1 VNSETSGI
9 DAGAAGTDAVVA
21 DYQSRASAYRA
32 SADEAT
38 RVERRLGVAR
48 LACFA
53 VGTLAAIA
61 VAESQIDA
69 LFGVAIIVVAGAGLF
84 ALVGW
89 NARVR
94 ERARTLRALERGC
107 GAGVARALR
116 DWDAMP
122 RPVEIELPVDH
133 AFAGDLHVA
142 GSHSLARLLPP
153 VSRVAGR
160 RVVGNWLLAE
170 LPPSVDTLRERQ
182 AAVRELKPRAEWRER
197 LSVLGGRLTGEPSS
211 AEVFF
216 TWAEG
221 EARTQSTR
229 RLRWLG
235 VGLGTITVASFVAA
249 VAHLMPARVPVLLI
263 VLNLLI
269 TLATRRSVNGAI
281 EAVSGHETR
290 LRGVGD
296 VLRHALFERFDAPA
310 LTALAGR
317 LGEGDAV
324 RAFGWFDQIAKL
336 AEVRLSPMG
345 HYALQA
351 LVLWDLHVVDSL
363 ERWRAR
369 HGRHARGWVSALGE
383 IEALAALATLAHD
396 NPAWSFPVVEQRAG
410 SVLDA
415 TNLAHPLLSAA
426 VVVGNDV
433 SLAGPG
439 DILFVT
445 GSNMSGKSTLL
456 RAIGLNVVLAQAGA
470 PVCARQLRVVRMRLR
485 TSVEATD
492 ALERGLSLFMAEL
505 LRIKAIVDAA
515 RTPAGAPLL
524 FIADEMLRGTNAR
537 DRHTAVITIL
547 GQLVRAGASGV
558 VATHDPDLAA
568 DERLR
573 PHIRP
578 FHLLE
583 QFRAAGTATSM
594 WFDYRLRP
602 GLATTRNAIQ
612 LLELVGL
619 GENDAAGD
627 GATTGRGPR
636 KANN

>member
-1 VNSETSGI
+1 MTNSS
-9 DAGAAGTDAVVA
+9 DAVVA
-21 DYQSRASAYRA
+21 DYAARSGVYRA
-32 SADEAT
+32 AGDSAS

-61 VAESQIDA
+61 VAESEVGSA
-69 LFGVAIIVVAGAGLF
+69 LGIAIVAAAAACLF

-89 NARVR
+89 HASVR
-94 ERARTLRALERGC
+94 ERVRTFRALERGC
-107 GAGVARALR
+107 AAGSARATR
-116 DWDAMP
+116 DWNAMP
-122 RPVEIELPVDH
+122 IAVAIDVPVDH
-133 AFAGDLHVA
+133 AFAGDLHIA

-160 RVVGNWLLAE
+160 SAVSRWLLAE
-170 LPPSVDTLRERQ
+170 LPPSVDTLRSRQ
-182 AAVRELKPRAEWRER
+182 EAVRELVTRVEWRER
-197 LSVLGGRLTGEPSS
+197 LSVLGARLAGEPSS
-211 AEVFF
+211 AEAFF
-216 TWAEG
+216 AWAEG
-221 EARTQSTR
+221 EPRTRSTG
-229 RLRWLG
+229 RLRLLG
-235 VGLGTITVASFVAA
+235 LVSGAITVASLFAA
-249 VAHLMPARVPVLLI
+249 TFGVVPARVPVLLLG
-263 VLNLLI
+263 LNLLI
-269 TLATRRSVNGAI
+269 TLWTRRSVDGAL
-281 EAVSGHETR
+281 EAVAGHETR

-296 VLRHALFERFDAPA
+296 VLRHALSTRLDAAA
-310 LTALAGR
+310 LTALTER
-317 LGEGDAV
+317 LGSGEAV
-324 RAFGWFDQIAKL
+324 RAFAWFDQIAKF

-351 LVLWDLHVVDSL
+351 LVLWDLHVVDVL
-363 ERWRAR
+363 ERWRAH
-369 HGRHARGWVSALGE
+369 HGREARDWIGALGE
-383 IEALAALATLAHD
+383 IEALAALATLAHE
-396 NPAWSFPVVEQRAG
+396 NPDWCFPLVENRDAASFE
-410 SVLDA
+410 A
-415 TNLAHPLLSAA
+415 TELGHPLLSPA
-426 VVVGNDV
+426 VRVGNDV
-433 SLAGPG
+433 TLGGAG

-456 RAIGLNVVLAQAGA
+456 RAIGLNVVLAQAGGPA
-470 PVCARQLRVVRMRLR
+470 CARTMRLARTRLR

-515 RTPAGAPLL
+515 RAPADCPLL

-537 DRHTAVITIL
+537 DRHTALIAIL
-547 GQLVRAGASGV
+547 GQLVAAGASGV

-578 FHLLE
+578 FHMLE
-583 QFRAAGTATSM
+583 QFRVDGAATSM

-619 GENDAAGD
+619 GGDVAGRA
-627 GATTGRGPR
+627 GATGRSVR
-636 KANN
+636 DANNSE

>member
-1 VNSETSGI
+1 MDTDTSRS
-9 DAGAAGTDAVVA
+9 DADTAAVDAVVE
-21 DYQSRASAYRA
+21 DYRSRAGVYRA
-32 SADEAT
+32 SGDEAS
-38 RVERRLGVAR
+38 RIASRLGAAR

-69 LFGVAIIVVAGAGLF
+69 LLGVAIIVVAGAGLF

-94 ERARTLRALERGC
+94 ERVRTLRALERGC
-107 GAGVARALR
+107 AAGAARTLR

-122 RPVEIELPVDH
+122 RAVEIDLPVGH

-182 AAVRELKPRAEWRER
+182 DAARELVPCAEWRER
-197 LSVLGGRLTGEPSS
+197 LSVLAGRLTGEASS
-211 AEVFF
+211 AELFF

-229 RLRWLG
+229 RLRWLAL
-235 VGLGTITVASFVAA
+235 GLGTITVASFVAA
-249 VAHLMPARVPVLLI
+249 VVRVLPASVPVLLI

-269 TLATRRSVNGAI
+269 AMATRRSVDGAL

-296 VLRHALFERFDAPA
+296 VLRHALSERFHAPA
-310 LTALAGR
+310 LIALAGR
-317 LGEGDAV
+317 LGDGEAV

-336 AEVRLSPMG
+336 AEIRLSPMG
-345 HYALQA
+345 HYALQG

-369 HGRHARGWVSALGE
+369 HGRHARAWLSALGE
-383 IEALAALATLAHD
+383 IEALAALAALAHD
-396 NPAWSFPVVEQRAG
+396 NPTWSFPVVEQRNGA
-410 SVLDA
+410 VLDA

-426 VVVGNDV
+426 EAVGNDV
-433 SLAGPG
+433 SLGGAG
-439 DILFVT
+439 DILFIT

-456 RAIGLNVVLAQAGA
+456 RAIGLNVVLAHAGG
-470 PVCARQLRVVRMRLR
+470 PVCARVMRVARTRLR

-515 RTPAGAPLL
+515 RTPADAPLL

-583 QFRAAGTATSM
+583 QFRAEGSATSM

-602 GLATTRNAIQ
+602 GLAT
-612 LLELVGL
+612 
-619 GENDAAGD
+619 
-627 GATTGRGPR
+627 
-636 KANN
+636 

>member
-1 VNSETSGI
+1 MPDCKKLVNE
-9 DAGAAGTDAVVA
+9 AADAVVA
-21 DYQSRASAYRA
+21 DYQARAATYAASAKA
-32 SADEAT
+32 AV
-38 RVERRLGVAR
+38 RVDRRLGAAR

-61 VAESQIDA
+61 VAESEVGAA
-69 LFGVAIIVVAGAGLF
+69 LGVAIVAAAGACLF

-89 NARVR
+89 HAAVR
-94 ERARTLRALERGC
+94 ERVRTLRALERAC
-107 GAGVARALR
+107 AAGSARAVR
-116 DWDAMP
+116 NW
-122 RPVEIELPVDH
+122 ELVPPAADIVVPLDH

-142 GSHSLARLLPP
+142 GSHSLVRLLPP
-153 VSRVAGR
+153 MSRVAGR
-160 RVVGNWLLAE
+160 PVVGRWLLAE
-170 LPPSVDTLRERQ
+170 LPPSVDTLRARQ
-182 AAVRELKPRAEWRER
+182 DAARELVPRAEWRER
-197 LSVLGGRLTGEPSS
+197 LSVLASRLAGEPSS

-216 TWAEG
+216 GWAEG
-221 EARTQSTR
+221 EARTRATR
-229 RLRWLG
+229 RLRWLA
-235 VGLGTITVASFVAA
+235 VVLGAITVAAFVTATLGL
-249 VAHLMPARVPVLLI
+249 VPARVPVLLI
-263 VLNLLI
+263 GLNLVI
-269 TLATRRSVNGAI
+269 TMSTRRTVASAL
-281 EAVSGHETR
+281 EAVAGHETR

-296 VLRHALFERFDAPA
+296 VLRHALSTRFDAAALAA
-310 LTALAGR
+310 LTER
-317 LGEGDAV
+317 LGSGEAV
-324 RAFGWFDQIAKL
+324 RAFSWFDQIAKL

-351 LVLWDLHVVDSL
+351 LVLWDLHVVDAL
-363 ERWRAR
+363 EHWRAR
-369 HGRHARGWVSALGE
+369 HGRQARGWIAALGE
-383 IEALAALATLAHD
+383 IEATSAFATLAYE
-396 NPAWSFPVVEQRAG
+396 NPNWCFPLVEDRQAA
-410 SVLDA
+410 SLDA
-415 TNLAHPLLSAA
+415 AELAHPLLSPA
-426 VVVGNDV
+426 VRIGNDV
-433 SLAGPG
+433 TLGGAG

-456 RAIGLNVVLAQAGA
+456 RAIGLNVVLAQAGG
-470 PVCARQLRVVRMRLR
+470 PVCARTMRMARTRLR

-515 RTPAGAPLL
+515 RSPADCPLL

-537 DRHTAVITIL
+537 DRHTAVIAIL

-558 VATHDPDLAA
+558 LATHDPDLAA

-583 QFRAAGTATSM
+583 QFRVEGAATSM

-619 GENDAAGD
+619 GVEAAD
-627 GATTGRGPR
+627 GPAATGRGVR
-636 KANN
+636 DANN